1 MSAQDD
7 PSRIELLAPA
17 GKWDVLEAVLAAGAD
32 AVYLGGKKYNMRLH
46 RRDFNFTDEE
56 LRSAVALAH
65 ERGARIYVTVNN
77 LLTNAELDELPGY
90 LRFLEEIAADGIII
104 QDLGVAQLARE
115 LGFRVPIH
123 ASVMMNTHNLEGLR
137 LLKELGVTRV
147 ILGREITLADIK
159 LWHAQTD
166 MELEYFTHGDMCY
179 SQSSQCY
186 HSGMLF
192 GESSNRG
199 RCLKPCR
206 WPFELVDRETG
217 AVLAPGAAAD
227 GPYFLAVKDI
237 CLLPFLPDVI
247 DAGVRSLKIEGRMR
261 DAGFLAPLIGFYRRA
276 LDSYHADPL
285 AYRFDWDEFHELERG
300 RVRDLSPL
308 YAFGNPGPD
317 SVGYTGEREPRFF
330 SSAAREPE
338 IGQGDIQVNPLPVRD
353 EQAMSPEE
361 IRPLLAV
368 KTGSL
373 EAALAALEHGA
384 DLIYTSG
391 ESFLSQTRPWRPG
404 DFAELLDAAQKKGSS
419 PAARPPRAQVVIGLP
434 RITMPAEMGRVN
446 GLLAAIRE
454 LQPEPDGIMVT
465 NLGTVF
471 AARNTGLPLYAD
483 YSCNIANAR
492 AAGLLQSYG
501 AVQATA
507 PLEFQAEEILGLP
520 ARSSLPLE
528 AVIHGQLPG
537 MVSDHCLPAALL
549 DGGTRYQICSG
560 SCRRRRF
567 GLRDTA
573 GLVHPVEID
582 TNCRNHL
589 FMAHELALLP
599 YLRSFYGAGFRSLR
613 LEIPGYSAAE
623 AGVVTALYRSN
634 IDRLWPDPDA
644 YAFDAS
650 DWERLLGSRK
660 VPFGTGPYT
669 RGVRVRGTLAGAGGR
684 NKQSKRAVR
693 INTSSRRGHRP

>member
-1 MSAQDD
+1 MSAENY
-7 PSRIELLAPA
+7 PTRIELLAPA

-46 RRDFNFTDEE
+46 LKDFNFTDEE
-56 LRSAVALAH
+56 LRAAVAHTH

-77 LLTNAELDELPGY
+77 LLTNAEMDELPGY
-90 LRFLEEIAADGIII
+90 LQFLDEIAPDGIII

-115 LGFRVPIH
+115 LGIRAPIH

-137 LLKELGVTRV
+137 LLKELGISRV
-147 ILGREITLADIK
+147 ILGREIALADIK
-159 LWHAQTD
+159 LWRSQID
-166 MELEYFTHGDMCY
+166 LEMEYFTHGDMCF

-217 AVLAPGAAAD
+217 AVLAPGAA
-227 GPYFLAVKDI
+227 GPYFLAIKDI
-237 CLLPFLPDVI
+237 CLLPFLPEVI
-247 DAGVRSLKIEGRMR
+247 DAGVCSLKIEGRMR

-276 LDSYHADPL
+276 LDRYYADPFN
-285 AYRFDWDEFHELERG
+285 YQFDWDEFHELERG
-300 RVRDLSPL
+300 RVRDLNPL
-308 YAFGNPGPD
+308 YAFGNPGPG
-317 SVGYTGEREPRFF
+317 SVGYTGEHEPRFF
-330 SSAAREPE
+330 SNAVREPE
-338 IGQGDIQVNPLPVRD
+338 IRAGDITANPLPP
-353 EQAMSPEE
+353 QAFASR

-368 KTGSL
+368 KAGSL

-391 ESFLSQTRPWRPG
+391 ESWLSQTRPWRPG
-404 DFAELLDAAQKKGSS
+404 DFAELLDAAQPL
-419 PAARPPRAQVVIGLP
+419 PASRLSRAQVVIGMP

-454 LQPEPDGIMVT
+454 LQPQPDGIMVT
-465 NLGTVF
+465 NLGTIF
-471 AARNTGLPLYAD
+471 AARTTGLPLYAD

-492 AAGLLQSYG
+492 SAALLQSYG
-501 AVQATA
+501 AVQAAA
-507 PLEFQAEEILGLP
+507 PLEFQAKEVLALP
-520 ARSSLPLE
+520 ARSSLALE

-549 DGGTRYQICSG
+549 DGATRFQICSG

-567 GLRDTA
+567 GLRDAT
-573 GLVHPVEID
+573 GMVHPLEID

-613 LEIPGYSAAE
+613 LEIAGYGAEE
-623 AGVVTALYRSN
+623 AGAATALYRSN
-634 IDRLWPDPDA
+634 IDRLWSDPEA

-650 DWERLLGSRK
+650 DWERLLRSRK
-660 VPFGTGPYT
+660 GPFGTGPYT
-669 RGVRVRGTLAGAGGR
+669 RGVRIRGMGSAAGSR
-684 NKQSKRAVR
+684 QSE
-693 INTSSRRGHRP
+693 